1 MAVKYPVRLE
11 DDEGTVL
18 VTFVDYPGA
27 TYGEDREEALTRA
40 VDALETLFMGA
51 IEHRQD
57 IPMPSAVR
65 KGQPFVNL
73 PALSEA
79 KVALYR
85 ALRKAG
91 VGKANLARR
100 LNCHLPQVDR
110 LLDLKYNSRLDQ
122 IEQAFAALGKQL
134 SIHISDAA

>member
-1 MAVKYPVRLE
+1 MAVKYPVRLQ

-27 TYGEDREEALTRA
+27 TYGEDKEEALMRA
-40 VDALETLFMGA
+40 VDALETLFMGS
-51 IEHRQD
+51 IERRQE
-57 IPMPSAVR
+57 IPNPSAVK
-65 KGQPFVNL
+65 KGQPFIIL

-85 ALRKAG
+85 AVQKAG
-91 VGKANLARR
+91 IGKAELARR
-100 LNCHLPQVDR
+100 LNWHLPQVDR
-110 LLDLKYNSRLDQ
+110 LLNLKHNSRLDQ

>member
-1 MAVKYPVRLE
+1 MAVKYPVRLQ

-27 TYGEDREEALTRA
+27 TYGKDKAEALMRA
-40 VDALETLFMGA
+40 VDALETLFMGS
-51 IEHRQD
+51 IEHRQE
-57 IPMPSAVR
+57 IPNPSAVR
-65 KGQPFVNL
+65 KDQPCVIL

-85 ALRKAG
+85 ALQKAG
-91 VGKANLARR
+91 IGKAELARR
-100 LNCHLPQVDR
+100 LSWHLPQVDR
-110 LLDLKYNSRLDQ
+110 LLDLKHNSRLDQ

-134 SIHISDAA
+134 SVHVSDAT